1 MIILITQ
8 DLRTQIMDVSLKL
21 WTHRHQV
28 NMDRVFFF
36 AIVLTLALTN
46 LCRADDNANDANDA
60 NNANVGV
67 PEYVSMG
74 RYAAFYSVGPNNQ
87 VTANW
92 NVTSY
97 HNMFIFFM
105 FVLGCAVL
113 LYPILPIR
121 YNQFWLPGRT
131 EDEYQYPDASGYGY
145 QQEQTYHS
153 NVRR

>member
-1 MIILITQ
+1 MFITH
-8 DLRTQIMDVSLKL
+8 DLNLRT
-21 WTHRHQV
+21 HGHQV

-36 AIVLTLALTN
+36 AIVLTLALAN
-46 LCRADDNANDANDA
+46 LCRADDNADDANDA
-60 NNANVGV
+60 NAGV

-121 YNQFWLPGRT
+121 YNQFWLPLGAS
-131 EDEYQYPDASGYGY
+131 EDEYPDASGYGY

-153 NVRR
+153 DVRR